1 VHITALTEAM
11 WTVGATAM
19 ASASDGETE
28 GEIRARLE
36 AVVSDVVQQGAAEWT
51 VVVTRSLWSCA
62 GRRATAIL
70 EGVDG
75 AHPAVHALVAAAL
88 RDPSDPP
95 TELHKAVRIHTQTC
109 QECSAVVRVVCMMD
123 GTGRRWRPATSVSSY
138 TSTDAGFGRTIAR
151 RGRPT
156 PPTRRGTPPASGA
169 VDTGPTRGA
178 GRAIWP
184 VVALWVALGWWKWG
198 PSPEIVAA
206 VGNRYVVLVDRTP
219 PEVPSASTL
228 PKAAADI
235 RRDLLTGD
243 CFTAAARGRGIW
255 QKHPQSD
262 ALGLLVGAALIC
274 AGNGRAAVEVLSSLG
289 GRTPGGRVSF
299 LLAQAHLLEGQP
311 GTAIELL
318 EGISEDETQVHARA
332 ENLRDQISQARSGR

>member
-1 VHITALTEAM
+1 MHIAALTEAM
-11 WTVGATAM
+11 WTVGATSM
-19 ASASDGETE
+19 ASASDGETDV
-28 GEIRARLE
+28 EIRARL
-36 AVVSDVVQQGAAEWT
+36 ATVVSEVVQQGAAEWA

-62 GRRATAIL
+62 GHRATAIL

-88 RDPSDPP
+88 RDPTDTP
-95 TELHKAVRIHTQTC
+95 TELHKGVGIHTQTC
-109 QECSAVVRVVCMMD
+109 SECSAVLRVVRLMD
-123 GTGRRWRPATSVSSY
+123 GTGRRWRPVTSGSSD
-138 TSTDAGFGRTIAR
+138 TSADAGLGRPSAR

-156 PPTRRGTPPASGA
+156 PPTRRRAAPARGTVNTA
-169 VDTGPTRGA
+169 PTRDS

-198 PSPEIVAA
+198 PSPEIAA
-206 VGNRYVVLVDRTP
+206 TVGNRYAGLVDRTP

-255 QKHPQSD
+255 QKHPESD

-274 AGNGRAAVEVLSSLG
+274 AGNGRAAVELLSPVS
-289 GRTPGGRVSF
+289 GRAPGGRVSF
-299 LLAQAHLLEGQP
+299 LLAQAHLLEGHP
-311 GTAIELL
+311 DTAIELL
-318 EGISEDETQVHARA
+318 EGVPESETQVHARA
-332 ENLRDQISQARSGR
+332 ESLRDQISQVRSGR